1 VYYPNSMASDAAG
14 LLAHWGY
21 GAIFVVVVLGNI
33 GFPVPEETI
42 LALGGYLAQRG
53 TLRLGIVIA
62 IGILSAVTGDGLGY
76 WLGRRYGRRALER
89 YGRWVY
95 VTPARLEKACAFVSR
110 YGAWAV
116 FCARFVAGLRFLA
129 GPLAG
134 ATGLRPLA
142 FAAGNVL
149 GACLFVP
156 TVVGLGYLLGR
167 VIGDDID
174 RLVRRVEHLALGVA
188 IVLMVVVVVAR
199 VLRARRR
206 VPA

>member
-1 VYYPNSMASDAAG
+1 MAFDAAE

-21 GAIFVVVVLGNI
+21 AAIFVAVVLGNI

-42 LALGGYLAQRG
+42 LVLGGYLAQRG
-53 TLRLGIVIA
+53 TLRVGLVMA
-62 IGILSAVTGDGLGY
+62 IGIVSAVAGDGIGY
-76 WLGRRYGRRALER
+76 WLGRRYGRPAIER
-89 YGRWVY
+89 YGRWVH
-95 VTPARLEKACAFVSR
+95 VTPARLERVYGFVTR

-142 FAAGNVL
+142 FATGNVL

-156 TVVGLGYLLGR
+156 VVVGLGYLLGHA
-167 VIGDDID
+167 VGDDIE
-174 RLVRRVEHLALGVA
+174 RLVHRAEVLAFGIALVFMLTLVIGR
-188 IVLMVVVVVAR
+188 IV
-199 VLRARRR
+199 RARRS
-206 VPA
+206 PA